1 MALALT
7 WLEACA
13 TFCFS
18 LGLLHSFSVG
28 YFRRWSTKINP
39 SHFSF
44 KVLHFLSEVELVFIL
59 WAAIFLL
66 IYSLGC
72 FLIPAQAFQS
82 QYFLGLDF
90 TEAFFVIAIMT
101 ICSTQPILHFFE
113 SLLLNLVQ
121 RLPIP
126 KNIGFYFMTLTLGP
140 LLGSLITEPAAMT
153 LTALLLQKFFFQAS
167 DDGFISTQPHQ
178 HQISMRLKYMTLG
191 LLFVNISVGG
201 TLTPFAAP
209 PVLMVAKKWGW
220 DLSFMLTHF
229 AGRTLLTIFSN
240 TLFVLM
246 INWKEFKKLS
256 LNLSQPVQ
264 NANSSHKILDRD
276 SVRFGIHLLFLI
288 AVLILS
294 HHPFL
299 FLPLF
304 IGFLFFLSL
313 TQQKIQLKEPIFVG
327 LFLAGLV
334 ILSPAQAWWLQ
345 QLLSN
350 VHEMVLFF
358 GSAALTSITDNA
370 ALTLLG
376 SQISGLSPQ
385 GQFLLVAG
393 SVVGGGLTVI
403 ANAPNP
409 AGYGILQNSFGHK
422 GISPLKLFLAALPL
436 TGIALI
442 FFGI

>member
-1 MALALT
+1 MIDSIS
-7 WLEACA
+7 WLQASA
-13 TFCFS
+13 TVCFA

-28 YFRRWSTKINP
+28 FFRRASMKRKP
-39 SHFSF
+39 AELSY

-59 WAAIFLL
+59 WAAIFIL
-66 IYSLGC
+66 IYSAGSL
-72 FLIPAQAFQS
+72 LLSHATFQT
-82 QYFLGLDF
+82 QYFLSLDF

-101 ICSTQPILHFFE
+101 ICSTEPILQFFE
-113 SLLLNLVQ
+113 TLILKLV
-121 RLPIP
+121 RHIPLPP
-126 KNIGFYFMTLTLGP
+126 SIGFYFVSLTLGP
-140 LLGSLITEPAAMT
+140 LFGSLITEPAAMT
-153 LTALLLQKFFFQAS
+153 LTALLLQKFFFKAA
-167 DDGFISTQPHQ
+167 DDGYSHPLPHQ
-178 HQISMRLKYMTLG
+178 HQISSRLKYMTLG

-229 AGRTLLTIFSN
+229 AGRTLLTIFMN
-240 TLFVLM
+240 TFFVLL
-246 INWKEFKKLS
+246 INWKEFRKIS
-256 LNLSQPVQ
+256 LNLIPSEQKTL
-264 NANSSHKILDRD
+264 ASSGYLEKT
-276 SVRFGIHLLFLI
+276 SVRFGIHLLFLVG
-288 AVLILS
+288 VLFLS

-299 FLPLF
+299 FFPLF
-304 IGFLFFLSL
+304 LLFLFFLSR

-345 QLLSN
+345 RMLSG
-350 VHEMVLFF
+350 VQDIVLFF
-358 GSAALTSITDNA
+358 GAAALTSITDNA

-376 SQISGLSPQ
+376 SQISGLSAQ

-422 GISPLKLFLAALPL
+422 GISPLKLFLAALPI
-436 TGIALI
+436 TGIALLI
-442 FFGI
+442 FAW